1 MTLSSPQDKLN
12 SAGYQGPHI
21 LGFKKKYLILGLIFA
36 VILLISSIILFINFS
51 ISSKQQEEFS
61 SQLLDSKIDYFKG
74 SYIADELIVRFQEN
88 QLERN
93 ENLKKKLK
101 ELGVVKQKKAYSSSD
116 ELLANYYLLKFKPGT
131 DIKKAKEALD
141 SFREVTVSH
150 PNYLFTIEEVPND
163 TLYSSLWN
171 LEKINM
177 PKTWDETKGAGNIKV
192 AVIDTGVNYNHEDFA
207 GRNIIKGPDFSTCA
221 KYSNTNPPFCV
232 ETKPQLDDPIDT
244 FGHGTHVAGIIGAVT
259 NNGLGIAGINWD
271 ISIMAIK
278 ALSGRVGSLDDII
291 SGIKYAID
299 NNANVINMS
308 FVSPDQTCQTLP
320 ELQTLIDQAISKN
333 IIIVAA
339 AGNEGKDVAEFM
351 PASCNGVIAVGA
363 TDKNDKRGI
372 WPTSRE
378 ESNWGAR
385 VDISAPGEE
394 ILSLGLTDYIVKTG
408 TSMAAPHIAAVAA
421 LILSKDPNL
430 SQGQIKECLIN
441 GADSILTDK
450 PIGGKRLN
458 ALNAVKICS
467 GLIRTPSPIPT
478 GVSSSAPVPL
488 EAQKS
493 FQTSK
498 ITGNVFIDTNDNKI
512 KDNQEL
518 GYQSAQINLEG
529 QQEKTT
535 TTDSKGDFQFTD
547 LAEGKFIVS
556 LWINGQKVMSSR
568 NIDLNSKIQA
578 SVSFPVSS
586 ALLTPITNSSA
597 PQAPIII
604 NPKIFPAPTPI
615 VTYTCRESSL
625 LQSVPQG
632 TIQIGNLEC
641 FPND

>member
-1 MTLSSPQDKLN
+1 MTLSSPQDELN
-12 SAGYQGPHI
+12 SAGYHKPHI
-21 LGFKKKYLILGLIFA
+21 LGFKKKYFISGLIFA
-36 VILLISSIILFINFS
+36 TIILISSIILFINFS
-51 ISSKQQEEFS
+51 MSSKQQEES
-61 SQLLDSKIDYFKG
+61 LSESRDNKVDYFKA
-74 SYIADELIVRFQEN
+74 SYVADQLIVQFKKEYT
-88 QLERN
+88 LEEL
-93 ENLKKKLK
+93 ENLRAKL
-101 ELGVVKQKKAYSSSD
+101 EEAGVIEQKRAYSSDD
-116 ELLANYYLLKFKPGT
+116 ELLASYYLLKFKSGT
-131 DIKKAKEALD
+131 DIKKAKETLD
-141 SFREVTVSH
+141 SLKGIISSH
-150 PNYLFTIEEVPND
+150 PNYIFTIEEIPND
-163 TLYSSLWN
+163 TLYSNLWN

-177 PKTWDETKGAGNIKV
+177 PKTWDDTKGSNNIKV

-221 KYSNTNPPFCV
+221 RYSNSRIPFCIQ
-232 ETKPQLDDPIDT
+232 EKPQLDDPMDS

-259 NNGLGIAGINWD
+259 NNELGIAGINWN
-271 ISIMAIK
+271 ISIMVIK
-278 ALSGRVGSLDDII
+278 ALQGKNGEWKDIFNGI
-291 SGIKYAID
+291 SYAIEND
-299 NNANVINMS
+299 ADVINMS
-308 FVSPDQTCQTLP
+308 FVLPGQKCQDFP
-320 ELQTLIDQAISKN
+320 ELQPLIDQALAKN
-333 IIIVAA
+333 MVVIAA
-339 AGNEGKDVAEFM
+339 SGNDNKDVSEYI
-351 PASCNGVIAVGA
+351 PASCNGVIAVGS
-363 TDKNDKRGI
+363 TDRNDQRA
-372 WPTSRE
+372 PS
-378 ESNWGAR
+378 SNFGSKI
-385 VDISAPGEE
+385 DISAPGEE
-394 ILSLGLTDYIVKTG
+394 IRSLGLDGYDVRSG
-408 TSMAAPHIAAVAA
+408 TSMAAPHVAAVAA

-430 SQGQIKECLIN
+430 SQGQVKECLVN
-441 GADSILTDK
+441 GADSISTDK

-458 ALNAVKICS
+458 ALNTVKICS
-467 GLIRTPSPIPT
+467 GLIKTPSPSPT
-478 GVSSSAPVPL
+478 GISSSAPVPF

-547 LAEGKFIVS
+547 LAEGKFVVS

-586 ALLTPITNSSA
+586 ALLAPITNFSA
-597 PQAPIII
+597 LRAPIVV

-615 VTYTCRESSL
+615 VTYMCRESSL

>member
-1 MTLSSPQDKLN
+1 MTLSSPQDELN

-74 SYIADELIVRFQEN
+74 AYIADELIVRFQEN

-150 PNYLFTIEEVPND
+150 PNYLFTIEEIPND
-163 TLYSSLWN
+163 TLYSNLWN

-221 KYSNTNPPFCV
+221 RYSNTNPPFCIQD
-232 ETKPQLDDPIDT
+232 KPQLDDPMDT

-259 NNGLGIAGINWD
+259 NNGFGIAGINWD
-271 ISIMAIK
+271 VSIVAIK
-278 ALSGRVGSLDDII
+278 ALQGRNGEWKDILDGI
-291 SGIKYAID
+291 SYAIEND
-299 NNANVINMS
+299 ADVINMS
-308 FVSPDQTCQTLP
+308 FVLSGQRCQDFP
-320 ELQTLIDQAISKN
+320 EFQALFDQALAKN
-333 IIIVAA
+333 IVAIA
-339 AGNEGKDVAEFM
+339 ASGNDNKDVSEYI
-351 PASCNGVIAVGA
+351 PASCNGVITVGS
-363 TDKNDKRGI
+363 TDRNDQRA
-372 WPTSRE
+372 SS
-378 ESNWGAR
+378 SNFGSII
-385 VDISAPGEE
+385 DISAPGDE
-394 ILSLGLTDYIVKTG
+394 IQSLGLGLNSYDVRSG

-478 GVSSSAPVPL
+478 GVSSSAPVPI

-547 LAEGKFIVS
+547 LAEGKFVVS